1 MTNLFSTPSI
11 TAYLTHLRAQERAA
25 STLSQYARALRRF
38 QHFAR
43 HRPIDKALL
52 LEWKTHLTQRYAP
65 ATVNTILA
73 ALNSYLK
80 FNDRP
85 DLLLKPLRI
94 QRALFADEERE
105 LTRDEYIRL
114 VRTAEKN
121 GDHRLALIL
130 QTLAATGI
138 RISELSFITVEAVK
152 TGRAHVHN
160 KGKHRLVLLPT
171 RLRPLLKRYLRQ
183 QKKTTGPVFTTRTGR
198 PLDRSNIWRAMKTLC
213 QAACVDPRKVFPH
226 NLRHLF
232 ARAFYAAEKDLL
244 RLADLL
250 GHASINTTRIYTLE
264 SGAEHQRQL
273 DHMRMVITS

>member
-1 MTNLFSTPSI
+1 MTFQLDTTSI
-11 TAYLTHLRAQERAA
+11 IPYLHHLRTMERAP
-25 STLSQYARALRRF
+25 STIQQYARALHAF
-38 QHFAR
+38 QRYANNR
-43 HRPIDKALL
+43 AIDKECLIAWKEN
-52 LEWKTHLTQRYAP
+52 LEQHYAP
-65 ATVNTILA
+65 ATVNAMLA
-73 ALNSYLK
+73 AVNGWLK
-80 FNDRP
+80 FCGRG
-85 DLLLKPLRI
+85 DLVVQPLKI
-94 QRALFADEERE
+94 QRALFADARRE
-105 LTRDEYIRL
+105 LTRQEYVRL
-114 VRTAEKN
+114 VRTAERQGK
-121 GDHRLALIL
+121 HRLALIL

-138 RISELSFITVEAVK
+138 RISELRFITAEAVK
-152 TGRAHVHN
+152 SGRAHVRN
-160 KGKHRLVLLPT
+160 KGKHRLVLLPSK
-171 RLRPLLKRYLRQ
+171 LRTLLKRTLKI

-213 QAACVDPRKVFPH
+213 QEAHVDPQKVFPH